1 MSLST
6 MLRVG
11 ANRLALRLSDL
22 QDWHAREVLSLR
34 EGFRQYAPS
43 PFAMSPLLE
52 TPDQA
57 HSHQHYLCA
66 SPPVFIGAITHMVR
80 EAASRVGGQMGAPV
94 ASAYG
99 YALEDYVEMVCRHHL
114 ALGQVFRVS
123 KWEEPSVKQ
132 ADLLLVSK
140 QCGLLIEIKRSLASS
155 TAKEILD
162 TEGCLAVAD
171 KIGGAYRQCA
181 NTARS
186 RPWRSDLG
194 ELTEVAAIILVDE
207 AIAGDAG
214 AVALLLDALGP
225 VVPYFEVMSVSEF
238 EDMLPVLGVESSVRL
253 IRQKW
258 ISGKCDV
265 PLRVFAAKE
274 RGRVRIEVA
283 DAKAYLRGEDAELLV
298 GVGLEGRGFA
308 ARWP

>member
-1 MSLST
+1 M
-6 MLRVG
+6 
-11 ANRLALRLSDL
+11 
-22 QDWHAREVLSLR
+22 
-34 EGFRQYAPS
+34 
-43 PFAMSPLLE
+43 
-52 TPDQA
+52 
-57 HSHQHYLCA
+57 
-66 SPPVFIGAITHMVR
+66 
-80 EAASRVGGQMGAPV
+80 
-94 ASAYG
+94 
-99 YALEDYVEMVCRHHL
+99 
-114 ALGQVFRVS
+114 
-123 KWEEPSVKQ
+123 
-132 ADLLLVSK
+132 
-140 QCGLLIEIKRSLASS
+140 
-155 TAKEILD
+155 
-162 TEGCLAVAD
+162 
-171 KIGGAYRQCA
+171 
-181 NTARS
+181 
-186 RPWRSDLG
+186 
-194 ELTEVAAIILVDE
+194 DE